1 MRKNTFLVIAVLLFL
16 AVDLLLSYLF
26 IFSDILVSCRVV
38 LENESNFISLQI
50 TDKKQFTDFIKRYL
64 PCKDNQ
70 FILGN
75 PITGVG
81 PQQVRTFRLV
91 ITDNPGK
98 LAAYPNAEE
107 AKKGDTG
114 QKNFTY
120 DYWIDEANNIGTLF
134 IQFDPGYIKS
144 QQFSTLLPLVLAGK
158 LDIFYKYDNRQ
169 AWLERTARPENF
181 PERLENIGL
190 SYELL

>member
-1 MRKNTFLVIAVLLFL
+1 MRKNTVLVIAVLLFL

-26 IFSDILVSCRVV
+26 IFSDIFTSCKII
-38 LENESNFISLQI
+38 LENNSNYISFQI
-50 TDKKQFTDFIKRYL
+50 TNKKQFASFVKRYL
-64 PCKDNQ
+64 PCKDNL
-70 FILGN
+70 FVLGD
-75 PITGVG
+75 PTTGIG

-98 LAAYPNAEE
+98 LAAYPNVEE

-120 DYWIDEANNIGTLF
+120 DYQIDEANNTGKLF

-144 QQFSTLLPLVLAGK
+144 QQFSTLLPLVLAGR
-158 LDIFYKYDNRQ
+158 LDIFYKYNNPQ